1 MNRAQLIRLVSHR
14 HHIPHRTA
22 ESLVKAVFAEI
33 LQALGMKDTVTISGF
48 GSFAPRFKD
57 TCTRRNPKTG
67 EPVLVGPRWAVKFK
81 AGRKLKASLA

>member
-57 TCTRRNPKTG
+57 TCTRRNPK
-67 EPVLVGPRWAVKFK
+67 R
-81 AGRKLKASLA
+81 ASLCLSVPGGR